1 MSEDKAFQMDALQG
15 EAFQIL
21 EETINNIVSQ
31 RQQYE
36 ADVDQALAI
45 EAEAE
50 SYDRA
55 VRIRVNAQGALLDIH
70 LGPST
75 SKMSRSQLA
84 RLITETAQAAT
95 QNATDMAHRYWEGTL
110 KAQAQIKAAIAEEVQ
125 RLGVHVA
132 EPTPRATPQAPTPT
146 PAPIDDFSTPVDEF
160 APPPVDFAAPPTAYI
175 AEQPSPQRS
184 PWQKPRADAARPGED
199 DEDAHYDRFNQ
210 NPFGR
215 H

>member
-1 MSEDKAFQMDALQG
+1 MSEDKAFQMDALQA

-21 EETINNIVSQ
+21 EQTVNNIVSQ
-31 RQQYE
+31 REQYE
-36 ADVDQALAI
+36 SDVEQALAI

-50 SYDRA
+50 SYDRS

-75 SKMSRSQLA
+75 SKMSRNQLA
-84 RLITETAQAAT
+84 RMITETAQAAT

-146 PAPIDDFSTPVDEF
+146 VAPIDDFSTPVDEF

-184 PWQKPRADAARPGED
+184 PWQKPRADAARPDAD

>member
-1 MSEDKAFQMDALQG
+1 MSEDKAFQMDALQA

-21 EETINNIVSQ
+21 EQTVNNIVSQ
-31 RQQYE
+31 REQYE
-36 ADVDQALAI
+36 SDVEQALAI

-50 SYDRA
+50 SYDRS

-75 SKMSRSQLA
+75 SKMSRNQLA
-84 RLITETAQAAT
+84 RMITETAQAAT

-146 PAPIDDFSTPVDEF
+146 VAPIDDFSTPVDEF

-175 AEQPSPQRS
+175 AEQPSPERS
-184 PWQKPRADAARPGED
+184 PWQKPRADAARPDAD

>member
-1 MSEDKAFQMDALQG
+1 MSEDKAFQMDALQA

-21 EETINNIVSQ
+21 EQTVNNIVSQ
-31 RQQYE
+31 REQYE
-36 ADVDQALAI
+36 SDVEQALAI

-50 SYDRA
+50 SYDRS

-75 SKMSRSQLA
+75 SKMSRNQLA
-84 RLITETAQAAT
+84 RMITETAQAAT

-132 EPTPRATPQAPTPT
+132 EPIPRATPQAPTPT
-146 PAPIDDFSTPVDEF
+146 VAPIDDFSTPVDEF

-175 AEQPSPQRS
+175 AEQPSPERS
-184 PWQKPRADAARPGED
+184 PWQKPRADAARPDAD